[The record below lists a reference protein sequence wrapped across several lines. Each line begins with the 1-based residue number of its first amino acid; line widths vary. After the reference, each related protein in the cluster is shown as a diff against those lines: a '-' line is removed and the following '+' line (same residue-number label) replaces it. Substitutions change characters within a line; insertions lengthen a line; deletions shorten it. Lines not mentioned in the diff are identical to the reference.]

1 MTDPTHAPGDWAGAR
16 RQRWSLARVAAAV
29 VLHLLV
35 LMALKLAI
43 DRVELPRHGP
53 DRVTRLVTVT
63 LHVAPPP
70 PHALP
75 PPRMALTAPG
85 RSGVHATTPSPARA
99 NAPARAPAP
108 PREDTAQA
116 ITLPT
121 PPTSAAV
128 APVAAASAPPADL
141 RFLDNAA
148 TRQAIRAVARGD
160 TLASHG
166 NALTHEEPG
175 SELLAADGSHAGTQR
190 NLPPPP
196 PAVLLAQGIDA
207 AHKGDCA
214 KGQYLGGGMGLLS
227 APFLLA
233 AEALGNCAHKL

>member
-1 MTDPTHAPGDWAGAR
+1 MTERAPLALDWAATR
-16 RQRWSLARVAAAV
+16 RRRWSVARLAAAAG
-29 VLHLLV
+29 LNLLV
-35 LMALKLAI
+35 LLALRLAV

-128 APVAAASAPPADL
+128 APVAAASTPPADL

-160 TLASHG
+160 TLASAG
-166 NALTHEEPG
+166 NALTDRK
-175 SELLAADGSHAGTQR
+175 S
-190 NLPPPP
+190 
-196 PAVLLAQGIDA
+196 VV
-207 AHKGDCA
+207 
-214 KGQYLGGGMGLLS
+214 
-227 APFLLA
+227 
-233 AEALGNCAHKL
+233 